1 MFLVNDNA
9 PSLRYALIRQGC
21 CPSACVLCYGTSS
34 CANNCCNIMLNR
46 NILVL
51 EDISILVSV
60 DSQIQIQT
68 CITLSGLVGM
78 SCCRGSRRKWR
89 REGGGGVCA
98 MVRGQCGC
106 SFHGGETT
114 SCARGDCIGT
124 GCTNVIRWV
133 TVWRAGVRGI
143 AVVAP
148 AIARRPV
155 CCVQRGGAVWVAGGG
170 AVVLLCGRC
179 GGGGGVCHV

>member
-1 MFLVNDNA
+1 MGHNQYGRIIH
-9 PSLRYALIRQGC
+9 PLIPCRTRVQRRF
-21 CPSACVLCYGTSS
+21 S
-34 CANNCCNIMLNR
+34 N
-46 NILVL
+46 
-51 EDISILVSV
+51 
-60 DSQIQIQT
+60 QIQKETLTEMIHTTPSRGFKVTCQT
-68 CITLSGLVGM
+68 TKRPNL
-78 SCCRGSRRKWR
+78 RRTR
-89 REGGGGVCA
+89 QA
-98 MVRGQCGC
+98 TTS

-133 TVWRAGVRGI
+133 TVWRAGVRGL

-155 CCVQRGGAVWVAGGG
+155 CCVQRGGAVWVVGGG